1 MAETSGCCP
10 ASAKADYMIKVIVL
24 RVHRATA
31 SSGLPPKPD
40 ISLRRLGDAKGLAC
54 VKTQKI
60 GKP

>member
-31 SSGLPPKPD
+31 SSGIARETGHIAAPP
-40 ISLRRLGDAKGLAC
+40 R
-54 VKTQKI
+54 
-60 GKP
+60 